1 MINKVSII
9 ICCYNSAQK
18 LQKTLEHLANQR
30 ISDNIKFEVVVVDNA
45 SIDNTGE
52 VAKLIWEQLDSPIP
66 LRVVSEK
73 KAGLVYARIC
83 GVKTAKHDLLIFC
96 DDDNW
101 LREDYVQNAV
111 DIMNNNPTIGVLGGQ
126 SVLAPH
132 IEAPE
137 WWEEYQGNYAV
148 GKQLSETGLANHR
161 GFLYGAGLV
170 TRKSIAERVFDSEY
184 PLLLTGRKGS
194 ECLSGED
201 WEYCQ
206 RTLLLGNNLFYSENL
221 FYWHDVAEERLTK
234 EKLNQLI
241 RSLDVAKI
249 IGERYNYVQQFY
261 RKSRISKALLLL
273 KRTINYLFAETAR
286 RNRKLELLKYHTKL
300 CGFDY
305 SKDEELDII
314 IGWLKKHN
322 L

>member
-1 MINKVSII
+1 MKNNVSVI

-18 LQKTLEHLANQR
+18 LQKTLEHLANQI
-30 ISDNIKFEVVVVDNA
+30 ISDNIKLEVVVVDNA
-45 SIDNTGE
+45 STDNTGE
-52 VAKLIWEQLDSPIP
+52 VAKLIWKQLDPPIP
-66 LRVVSEK
+66 LRVVCEK
-73 KAGLVYARIC
+73 KSGLVYARIC

-148 GKQLSETGLANHR
+148 GKQLSETGHANHR

-206 RTLLLGNNLFYSENL
+206 RTLMLGYNIYYSEDL
-221 FYWHDVAEERLTK
+221 FYWHDVAASRLTK
-234 EKLNQLI
+234 DRL
-241 RSLDVAKI
+241 R
-249 IGERYNYVQQFY
+249 
-261 RKSRISKALLLL
+261 
-273 KRTINYLFAETAR
+273 
-286 RNRKLELLKYHTKL
+286 ELLHSFELGKTISEKYKYIQSFY
-300 CGFDY
+300 CESFFF
-305 SKDEELDII
+305 
-314 IGWLKKHN
+314 
-322 L
+322 

>member
-1 MINKVSII
+1 MNVSII

-18 LQKTLEHLANQR
+18 LQQTLEHLANQR
-30 ISDNIKFEVVVVDNA
+30 ISDNIKLEVVVVDNA
-45 SIDNTGE
+45 STDNTGE

-126 SVLAPH
+126 SLLAPH

-137 WWEEYQGNYAV
+137 WWGEHQGNYAV
-148 GKQLSETGLANHR
+148 GKQLTKTGLANHR

-194 ECLSGED
+194 KCLSGED

-206 RTLLLGNNLFYSENL
+206 RTLLLGYNLFYTENL

-241 RSLDVAKI
+241 RSFEFAKI
-249 IGERYNYVQQFY
+249 IGECYNYVQQFY
-261 RKSRISKALLLL
+261 KKSWISKTLLLL
-273 KRTINYLFAETAR
+273 KRIINYLFATTAR
-286 RNRKLELLKYHTKL
+286 RNRKLELLRFQSKL
-300 CGFDY
+300 CGLGCFHDN
-305 SKDEELDII
+305 ELDII